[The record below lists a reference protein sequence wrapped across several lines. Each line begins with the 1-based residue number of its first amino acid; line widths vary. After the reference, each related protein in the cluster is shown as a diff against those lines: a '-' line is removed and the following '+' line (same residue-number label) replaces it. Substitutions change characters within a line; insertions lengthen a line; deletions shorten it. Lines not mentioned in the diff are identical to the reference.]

1 MELPTKWDGEMFSDA
16 NRKLWLAV
24 GTKAQTAALD
34 AADVPGTIRW
44 AQLAET
50 AYWQATGE
58 GDCHSLNS
66 LAVETTRARHALS
79 EGGE

>member
-1 MELPTKWDGEMFSDA
+1 MSEQPEQWASDDFAVA
-16 NRKLWLAV
+16 NLKLWLAIAE
-24 GTKAQTAALD
+24 KAELAAHE
-34 AADVPGTIRW
+34 AGEIVAVIRW

-66 LAVETTRARHALS
+66 LVADIAKAPNT
-79 EGGE
+79 GDGQ